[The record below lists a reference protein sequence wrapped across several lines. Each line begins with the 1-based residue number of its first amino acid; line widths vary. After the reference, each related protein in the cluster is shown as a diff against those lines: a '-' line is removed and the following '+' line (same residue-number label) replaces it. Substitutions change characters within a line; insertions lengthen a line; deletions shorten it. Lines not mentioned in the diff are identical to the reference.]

1 MTTLALFAG
10 FAFTAGT
17 AAAQMQPI
25 PNPPEK
31 PKAASAAHHAWHH
44 AHHARHHAHH
54 ATHHAKRHAMAGKA
68 TMDDKAPAP
77 TSPPP
82 K

>member
-1 MTTLALFAG
+1 MTLKMIGLAAFASL
-10 FAFTAGT
+10 AFTAGT

-31 PKAASAAHHAWHH
+31 PKAHSMHHAKAHHAM
-44 AHHARHHAHH
+44 
-54 ATHHAKRHAMAGKA
+54 THHAKKHAAKKA
-68 TMDDKAPAP
+68 TTETK
-77 TSPPP
+77 

>member
-1 MTTLALFAG
+1 MNLKMTGLAVFASLALSV
-10 FAFTAGT
+10 GT

-31 PKAASAAHHAWHH
+31 PKAATKHHGKHHAMTKHH
-44 AHHARHHAHH
+44 
-54 ATHHAKRHAMAGKA
+54 HAMAKKA
-68 TMDDKAPAP
+68 ADDKAAPA
-77 TSPPP
+77 TP

>member
-1 MTTLALFAG
+1 MNLKMIGLAAFACLALS
-10 FAFTAGT
+10 AGT

-31 PKAASAAHHAWHH
+31 PKAMAK
-44 AHHARHHAHH
+44 
-54 ATHHAKRHAMAGKA
+54 HHAKHHAKKKPAATADADKKA
-68 TMDDKAPAP
+68 DDAAK
-77 TSPPP
+77 

>member
-1 MTTLALFAG
+1 MNLKMIGLAAFATLALS
-10 FAFTAGT
+10 AGT

-31 PKAASAAHHAWHH
+31 PKAAKHHVK
-44 AHHARHHAHH
+44 
-54 ATHHAKRHAMAGKA
+54 HHAKHHMAKKA
-68 TMDDKAPAP
+68 AAAATDTAAAP
-77 TSPPP
+77 

>member
-1 MTTLALFAG
+1 MIGLAAFASLALSV
-10 FAFTAGT
+10 GT

-31 PKAASAAHHAWHH
+31 PKAAK
-44 AHHARHHAHH
+44 
-54 ATHHAKRHAMAGKA
+54 HHAKHHHMAKKA
-68 TMDDKAPAP
+68 AAKDDKAAAP
-77 TSPPP
+77 

>member
-1 MTTLALFAG
+1 MNLKMTGLAVFASLALSV
-10 FAFTAGT
+10 GT

-31 PKAASAAHHAWHH
+31 PKAATKHHGKHHAMKKHH
-44 AHHARHHAHH
+44 
-54 ATHHAKRHAMAGKA
+54 HAMAKKA
-68 TMDDKAPAP
+68 ADDKAATPAP
-77 TSPPP
+77 

>member
-1 MTTLALFAG
+1 MIGLAAFASLALS
-10 FAFTAGT
+10 AGT

-31 PKAASAAHHAWHH
+31 PKAAKHHAK
-44 AHHARHHAHH
+44 HH
-54 ATHHAKRHAMAGKA
+54 ATHHAAKKA
-68 TMDDKAPAP
+68 DAKTDKAAAP
-77 TSPPP
+77 

>member
-1 MTTLALFAG
+1 VNLKMIGLAAFASLALS
-10 FAFTAGT
+10 AGT

-31 PKAASAAHHAWHH
+31 PKATGHMHGK
-44 AHHARHHAHH
+44 
-54 ATHHAKRHAMAGKA
+54 HHAKHHAMAKKA
-68 TMDDKAPAP
+68 DADKAAAPAP
-77 TSPPP
+77 AKP

>member
-1 MTTLALFAG
+1 VNLKMIGLAAFASLALS
-10 FAFTAGT
+10 AGT

-31 PKAASAAHHAWHH
+31 PKAAGHMHHGK
-44 AHHARHHAHH
+44 
-54 ATHHAKRHAMAGKA
+54 HHAKHHAKHHTAKKA
-68 TMDDKAPAP
+68 ADATTDKAAAP
-77 TSPPP
+77 